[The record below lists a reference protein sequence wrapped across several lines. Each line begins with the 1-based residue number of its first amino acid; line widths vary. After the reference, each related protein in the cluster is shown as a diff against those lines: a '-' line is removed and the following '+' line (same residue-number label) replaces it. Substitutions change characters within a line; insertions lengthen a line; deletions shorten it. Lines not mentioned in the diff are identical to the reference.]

1 MSEIPQK
8 SDFIS
13 LLMGNM
19 NSIYTYIVIMVPHT
33 AEADDIFQ
41 ETATTLWEK
50 FSDYT
55 PGTDFRAWALTIAR
69 FKVLKYFDAQKS
81 KKVLF
86 SSDTLATLSDRLADG
101 MPDEQEE
108 IEILRRCVDKLEK
121 KGRELIIMKYT
132 RKISTKDLATQLNR
146 SVSGLYDTL
155 SRIHGTLVECVRR
168 NLAARERI

>member
-1 MSEIPQK
+1 MSERPEK

-50 FSDYT
+50 FSDYE
-55 PGTDFRAWALTIAR
+55 PGTDFRAWALAIAR
-69 FKVLKYFDAQKS
+69 FKVLKYFDAQKN

-86 SSDTLATLSDRLADG
+86 SSDTLATLSERLAG
-101 MPDEQEE
+101 GEPDEREE

-121 KGRELIIMKYT
+121 RGRELIVMKYT
-132 RKISTKDLATQLNR
+132 RKISTKELATQLNR

-155 SRIHGTLVECVRR
+155 SRIHASLVDCVRR
-168 NLAARERI
+168 NLAAQERL